1 MPPETPMIARFANTL
16 MFWPIFA
23 QTDSNAMGLPLLAL
37 IGASISFCMIS
48 MSVVLMTFTKFEM
61 RGRVMGIRMLA
72 VYGLPMG
79 LVIGGW
85 LIEQYGV
92 PATIT
97 GYAIVGLIALVLA
110 VLKWP
115 KLVTGFSAEERG

>member
-1 MPPETPMIARFANTL
+1 
-16 MFWPIFA
+16 
-23 QTDSNAMGLPLLAL
+23 
-37 IGASISFCMIS
+37 
-48 MSVVLMTFTKFEM
+48 
-61 RGRVMGIRMLA
+61 
-72 VYGLPMG
+72 
-79 LVIGGW
+79 VIGSW

-97 GYAIVGLIALVLA
+97 GYAIVGLIALVFA

>member
-1 MPPETPMIARFANTL
+1 
-16 MFWPIFA
+16 
-23 QTDSNAMGLPLLAL
+23 MGSYVFGLGLLAL
-37 IGASISFCMIS
+37 IGAFISFCMIS

-85 LIEQYGV
+85 IIEHFGV
-92 PATIT
+92 SVMIT
-97 GYAIVGLIALVLA
+97 GYAIIGLISVALSILR
-110 VLKWP
+110 WP
-115 KLVTGFSAEERG
+115 ELITGFHLADK